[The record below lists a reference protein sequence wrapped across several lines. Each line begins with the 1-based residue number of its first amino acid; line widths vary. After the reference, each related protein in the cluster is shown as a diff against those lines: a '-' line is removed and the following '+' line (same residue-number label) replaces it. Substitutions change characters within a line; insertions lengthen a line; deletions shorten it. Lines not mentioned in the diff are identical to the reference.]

1 AGDNIDNS
9 ESTASKRENL
19 PQKMISGPTNK
30 RGKGRMGN
38 RTHNANSSSIQP
50 LSEQNPPA
58 SNFKN

>member
-1 AGDNIDNS
+1 
-9 ESTASKRENL
+9 
-19 PQKMISGPTNK
+19 MISGPTNK